1 MVVVEWLIMVSLPFA
16 FTECFYIY
24 IHIRCEERRQNRPRK
39 TLNSKTHFVRTSKDR
54 RNCPHYKDVGIQ
66 KVWMGAG
73 GEGGASVLLVTVL
86 LSKKS
91 ITCIYRDSFA

>member
-73 GEGGASVLLVTVL
+73 GGGEGIDLAQLLL
-86 LSKKS
+86 KIPALG
-91 ITCIYRDSFA
+91 